1 MLQWKS
7 DSDMTF
13 RLVERKWEEEFNLA
27 LSDDASELRII
38 CPFIKEKPIQ
48 MLLGHQPKDVK
59 VITRFN
65 LADCADGVSDVAA
78 LRRLL
83 EAGAKV
89 RGVRNLHAKLYIF
102 GKTSA
107 IITSCNLTAAALR
120 QNREL
125 GIVTTN
131 GPFIE
136 KCLVFF
142 DELWSQAGENLV
154 RDQVAAWDQAV
165 KNYWLGGGWQPER
178 EGLTDFGV
186 SAGTVEA
193 PSQEANETPP
203 PEAKS
208 IALLDPKAFVKFL
221 GSGTNRSDHSDS
233 TREVIEWEGCHRAV
247 CYSKPSR
254 QVNDNDIIFMGRLTR
269 DPKDI
274 RIFGQAIGTAYEEGR
289 DDASEAEIG
298 KQDWR
303 KKYSRYIRVHH
314 AQFVEGTIGNGVS
327 LNALMQE
334 FNADSFASTK
344 KNKEIGSGNMNP
356 RRAYSQKTQVELS
369 PEGFSWLSN
378 RLQEAFD
385 NHGRVPHEV
394 LENLDWPHTSGNSTL
409 QT

>member
-1 MLQWKS
+1 
-7 DSDMTF
+7 MTF

-48 MLLGHQPKDVK
+48 MLLGHQPKQVK

-78 LRRLL
+78 LRSLL
-83 EAGAKV
+83 EAGAMV

-125 GIVTTN
+125 GTVTTN

-136 KCLVFF
+136 KCLVYF

-154 RDQVAAWDQAV
+154 RDQVAAWDQTV

-178 EGLTDFGV
+178 EGLGDFGV
-186 SAGTVEA
+186 YAGTVEA
-193 PSQEANETPP
+193 PIQVANERPP
-203 PEAKS
+203 LEAKS
-208 IALLDPKAFVKFL
+208 VALLDSRAFVKLL
-221 GSGTNRSDHSDS
+221 GSNIDRSDLSDS
-233 TREVIEWEGCHRAV
+233 AREVIEWEGCHRAV
-247 CYSKPSR
+247 CYPRPSR
-254 QVNDNDIIFMGRLTR
+254 QVNDNDVIFMGRLTR
-269 DPKDI
+269 DPNDI
-274 RIFGQAIGTAYEEGR
+274 RVFGQATGIAYEEGR

-298 KQDWR
+298 KQGWR

-314 AQFVEGTIGNGVS
+314 AEFVEGSIGNGVS

-334 FNADSFASTK
+334 LNADSFASTK
-344 KNKEIGSGNMNP
+344 RNKEKGSGNMNP
-356 RRAYSQKTQVELS
+356 RQAYSQKPQVELS
-369 PEGFSWLSN
+369 PEGFSWLIS

-385 NHGRVPHEV
+385 KHGRVPHEV
-394 LENLDWPHTSGNSTL
+394 LENLDWPYTSVNSTF